1 MLDKYNVVKTTVTIA
16 GQQRSFVELDLVQAF
31 NAHHEFRIVINYEAF
46 GQQWMSE
53 PRDII
58 ALVGEEVVISMVHT
72 LSGAR
77 NSFFGLVT
85 NAVISGKNGKKNNV
99 VVIGK
104 GQTIRLDGKKAMNS
118 FMNKALSSIVAEAI
132 ENLGSNAEIKI
143 KPTYQDKID
152 YICQYNETDF
162 EFLNRLS
169 YIYGE
174 WFWDTGR
181 EIRFGKGTL
190 SDEAPL
196 RLIYDVNMIT
206 FELSANLIPARFN
219 RYGYLVHLDNEVEA
233 FAQKDV
239 PNVQG
244 YQYVVLKKSDA
255 VYSAEGDLP
264 VDAPI
269 VSKQNLNSMV
279 ELERS
284 RAAAEMLTI
293 SGTSRTCQIQLG
305 KNVHIL
311 MPSSV
316 RFPTVDVFMVTYVKH
331 HVDEVG
337 RYENSF
343 RGIVSNMLAVPM
355 EPVEPP
361 HTGPQQATVLSNA
374 DPENK
379 GRVQVQFQWQKGLR
393 KSTNWIRVQTPDAGS
408 SGKVKSNRGFVCI
421 PEEGDTVMVG
431 FDYGDPNRPYV
442 MGSLFSEVTG
452 AGGGQ
457 GNKGKSI
464 TTRSGHTLS
473 FDDSEAGLGITIKDC
488 NGNILHLDAKG
499 KNIDITA
506 PETVNITA
514 KQINLNAQDI
524 SLSASNSIN
533 VSSEPGEGGGE
544 GTIDIKAHKTMSL
557 KTETE
562 GISVDSQNKD
572 ISLRAKTELSA
583 VSQSASATIQAATDV
598 SIEGA
603 DIQVTG
609 SSTVRVSSSDTDI
622 V

>member
-16 GQQRSFVELDLVQAF
+16 GQQRAFVELDLVQAF

-72 LSGAR
+72 LSGTR

-85 NAVISGKNGKKNNV
+85 NAVISGKNGRKNNV

-118 FMNKALSSIVAEAI
+118 FMNKSLSSIVAEAI
-132 ENLGSNAEIKI
+132 ENLGSNAEIRI

-206 FELSANLIPARFN
+206 FELSVNLIPARFN

-233 FAQKDV
+233 FAPKDV

-293 SGTSRTCQIQLG
+293 SGTSRTCLIQLG

-331 HVDEVG
+331 HVDEIG
-337 RYENSF
+337 RYRNSF
-343 RGIVSNMLAVPM
+343 RGIVSNMSAVPM

-361 HTGPQQATVLSNA
+361 RTGPQQATVLSNA

-464 TTRSGHTLS
+464 VSRSGNALKLDDES
-473 FDDSEAGLGITIKDC
+473 GSVSMNDQSGNRMDFDGSDTITIKAKDHIIIT
-488 NGNILHLDAKG
+488 NGKCKIEMQGEKIILSAPEEISFDSKNIGVLASDLLDMKG
-499 KNIDITA
+499 KEGSTKIINIAAEDKLAVDVKSEIHITSKDKLEISSTNEMTVGTSKLSITGKDTVA
-506 PETVNITA
+506 IDSQEVNI
-514 KQINLNAQDI
+514 
-524 SLSASNSIN
+524 NS
-533 VSSEPGEGGGE
+533 
-544 GTIDIKAHKTMSL
+544 
-557 KTETE
+557 
-562 GISVDSQNKD
+562 
-572 ISLRAKTELSA
+572 
-583 VSQSASATIQAATDV
+583 
-598 SIEGA
+598 
-603 DIQVTG
+603 
-609 SSTVRVSSSDTDI
+609 
-622 V
+622 

>member
-1 MLDKYNVVKTTVTIA
+1 MLDNYDVVKTTVTIA
-16 GQQRSFVELDLVQAF
+16 GQRRTFVELDLVQAF
-31 NAHHEFRIVINYEAF
+31 NAHHEFRIVINYETF
-46 GQQWMSE
+46 GQSWMYDPQE
-53 PRDII
+53 II
-58 ALVGEEVVISMVHT
+58 TLVGEEVVINMVHT
-72 LSGAR
+72 LSGTR

-85 NAVISGKNGKKNNV
+85 NAVICGKNGMKNNV
-99 VVIGK
+99 VIVGK
-104 GQTIRLDGKKAMNS
+104 GRTIRLDGKKAMDS
-118 FMNKALSSIVAEAI
+118 FMNKSLRGVVAEAV
-132 ENLGSNAEIKI
+132 ENSGNGAEIEI
-143 KPTYQDKID
+143 DPTYQERID
-152 YICQYNETDF
+152 YICQYNESDF

-181 EIRFGKGTL
+181 EIRFGRGKHP
-190 SDEAPL
+190 DDAPL
-196 RLIYDVNMIT
+196 RLIYDVNMID
-206 FELSANLIPARFN
+206 FELSSKLVPAHFN
-219 RYGYLVHLDNEVEA
+219 RYAYLVHNDKEIKMLALD
-233 FAQKDV
+233 DV
-239 PNVQG
+239 PNVGG
-244 YQYVVLKKSDA
+244 YQKMVLNKSDA
-255 VYSAEGDLP
+255 IYSHEGDLP
-264 VDAPI
+264 VEAPI
-269 VSKQNLNSMV
+269 TSGRDLRAMV
-279 ELERS
+279 ELERI

-293 SGTSRTCQIQLG
+293 SGNSRTSQIQLG
-305 KNVHIL
+305 KVVHVL
-311 MPSSV
+311 MSASV
-316 RFPTVDVFMVTYVKH
+316 PLCSMGKFMVTYIEH
-331 HVDEVG
+331 HVNEVG
-337 RYENSF
+337 AYRNTF
-343 RGIVSNMLAVPM
+343 KGIVSDMLAIPM

>member
-16 GQQRSFVELDLVQAF
+16 GQQRAFVELDLVQAF

-72 LSGAR
+72 LSGTR

-85 NAVISGKNGKKNNV
+85 NAVISGKNGRKNNV

-118 FMNKALSSIVAEAI
+118 FMNKSLSSIVAEAI
-132 ENLGSNAEIKI
+132 ENLGSNAEIRI

-190 SDEAPL
+190 SDETPL

-206 FELSANLIPARFN
+206 FELSVNLIPARFN

-233 FAQKDV
+233 FAPKDV

-293 SGTSRTCQIQLG
+293 SGTSRTCLIQLG

-331 HVDEVG
+331 HVDEIG
-337 RYENSF
+337 RYRNSF
-343 RGIVSNMLAVPM
+343 RGIVSNMSAVPM

-361 HTGPQQATVLSNA
+361 RTGPQQATVLSNA

-464 TTRSGHTLS
+464 VSRSGNALKLDDES
-473 FDDSEAGLGITIKDC
+473 GSVSMNDQSGNRMDFDGSDTITIKAKDHIIIT
-488 NGNILHLDAKG
+488 NGKCKIEMQGEKIILSAPEEISFDSKNIGVLASDLLDMKG
-499 KNIDITA
+499 KEGSTKIINIAAEDKLAVDVKSEIHITSKDKLEISSTNEMTVGTSKLSITGKDTVA
-506 PETVNITA
+506 IDSQEVNI
-514 KQINLNAQDI
+514 
-524 SLSASNSIN
+524 NS
-533 VSSEPGEGGGE
+533 
-544 GTIDIKAHKTMSL
+544 
-557 KTETE
+557 
-562 GISVDSQNKD
+562 
-572 ISLRAKTELSA
+572 
-583 VSQSASATIQAATDV
+583 
-598 SIEGA
+598 
-603 DIQVTG
+603 
-609 SSTVRVSSSDTDI
+609 
-622 V
+622 